1 MCCASSFAR
10 RAGSLSCP
18 GMGDARKN
26 ENRRKSFRRFLFILF
41 SNRNEPFDN
50 RSSGNASLPDSFSL
64 NCFAIWERWGIS
76 SPIPLARGPEPSAP
90 SGRRSLA
97 ERRESQGA
105 TLVAR
110 LCEFPGS
117 VPRPLLR
124 LALIAH
130 FYLRKYYLCGMTRAK
145 RETKTPP
152 GAREGDVVSRWSAI
166 RSGSRPRRSRRR
178 CPASPGSAP
187 EAARRRARTRRCPW
201 AWA

>member
-1 MCCASSFAR
+1 MLFWRESR
-10 RAGSLSCP
+10 
-18 GMGDARKN
+18 
-26 ENRRKSFRRFLFILF
+26 FILF
-41 SNRNEPFDN
+41 LNRTRLFDN
-50 RSSGNASLPDSFSL
+50 QPSGNASLPDSFSL

-76 SPIPLARGPEPSAP
+76 SPKPLAWGPEPGAP

-105 TLVAR
+105 PKAVR

-166 RSGSRPRRSRRR
+166 RSGSRPRRSHRR

-187 EAARRRARTRRCPW
+187 EAARRRARTHRCPW